1 MASQFPPDVEQ
12 FVRSE
17 LDQNHYASKE
27 DLLVDAVRLL
37 QQEREAAIA
46 GIQQGID
53 SMKRGEGIPLDEA
66 FESLRKKHN
75 QSVVVMFA
83 P

>member
-1 MASQFPPDVEQ
+1 MTAYQFPPDVDA

-17 LDQNHYASKE
+17 LDQKHYASRD

-37 QQEREAAIA
+37 QQEREAAIV
-46 GIQQGID
+46 GIQRGID
-53 SMKRGEGIPLDEA
+53 SIQRGEGIPLDEA

-75 QSVVVMFA
+75 LSVDA
-83 P
+83 